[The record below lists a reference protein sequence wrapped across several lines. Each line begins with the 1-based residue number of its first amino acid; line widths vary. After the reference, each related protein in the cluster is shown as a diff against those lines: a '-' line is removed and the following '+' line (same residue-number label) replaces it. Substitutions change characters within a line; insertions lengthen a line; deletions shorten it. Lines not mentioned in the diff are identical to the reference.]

1 MDPTAPIPFRAAQA
15 HAAYGQR
22 PTVRPNSSPAA
33 SASSATSAPTGRVVN
48 GTIVPPLA
56 KAPVPTSGLDRID
69 TYRSTG
75 GSSPSDAFRLDV
87 TSRRE
92 HLSASLSALI
102 AGQVDSP
109 VGRGEGFD
117 APSRPSGTPSRPSD
131 TPSRPSETPSRRSA
145 GEPLQMYTRAADRI
159 DVATTLR
166 LGGNLDARG

>member
-1 MDPTAPIPFRAAQA
+1 
-15 HAAYGQR
+15 
-22 PTVRPNSSPAA
+22 
-33 SASSATSAPTGRVVN
+33 
-48 GTIVPPLA
+48 
-56 KAPVPTSGLDRID
+56 LDRID

-117 APSRPSGTPSRPSD
+117 APSRPSDTASRPSD
-131 TPSRPSETPSRRSA
+131 TLSRRSA